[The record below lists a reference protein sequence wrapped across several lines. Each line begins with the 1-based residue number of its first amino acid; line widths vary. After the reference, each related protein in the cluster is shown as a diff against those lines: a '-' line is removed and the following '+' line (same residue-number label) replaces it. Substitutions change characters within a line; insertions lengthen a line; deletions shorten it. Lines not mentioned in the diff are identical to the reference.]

1 MSSMSGGV
9 KPGWMGRWTREA
21 FQLMLRTPSAVLSAS
36 VLFLAAGFG
45 FHTISM
51 MLVSAVGF
59 EASLPFFGFALVGGA
74 MACMVLAAIPLRQMA
89 WGEGYLDTVIPAP
102 GQVREMMRCHGR
114 AVLILASLFFVVM
127 LALKLMPDAPPSDAP
142 ARPSETSTL
151 LELVLSYGG
160 GIAWTMFC
168 LAVST
173 RQVAFCDIAVNNV
186 TACDAFD
193 TAQRRMALVTLGA
206 PLCHVF
212 LIAFFLILPTHIER
226 SMGGLAVFVF
236 SVFSLFFYYVSSRE
250 ILGGITGNR
259 RRVMAPQ
266 ARKALA
272 GA

>member
-51 MLVSAVGF
+51 ALVSAIGF
-59 EASLPFFGFALVGGA
+59 EASLPLFGFFLVGGA
-74 MACMVLAAIPLRQMA
+74 MVCMVLAAIPLRQMA
-89 WGEGYLDTVIPAP
+89 WGEGYLDAVIPTS
-102 GQVREMMRCHGR
+102 GQIREMVRCHGR
-114 AVLILASLFFVVM
+114 AVLILASLFFMVM
-127 LALKLMPDAPPSDAP
+127 LVFKLIPDAPPSDAP
-142 ARPSETSTL
+142 ARTPETPTL
-151 LELVLSYGG
+151 LGLVLSHAS

-186 TACDAFD
+186 TARDAFD
-193 TAQRRMALVTLGA
+193 TAQRRMALVTVGA

-212 LIAFFLILPTHIER
+212 LVVFFLMLPTHIER
-226 SMGGLAVFVF
+226 SLGSLAVFAF

-259 RRVMAPQ
+259 RRAMAPQ
-266 ARKALA
+266 TRTSAA